1 MQPPNPNPNYPP
13 LNQTDPNALY
23 YQQSHASNYSYYY
36 PNHHLQPPNPNYSQH
51 TFQSDS
57 SIPSHDPY
65 YNVSQGSSFVNP
77 PGFDPNSYPPQSYGY
92 DYQVQQPGGVDYQQY
107 QAVSAEV
114 VTAPYYSDPN
124 AASMSTNWAVN
135 DVTSAGNGV
144 TLPPNGMHQYVPA
157 KPKPVS
163 LNRRAKLKVFSKKEP
178 KTKVV
183 QSAWCE
189 VCRVSCDTKDV
200 LDKHKSGKKHMKN
213 LEKLGGGSV
222 PSSYPVPVASAG
234 PANPVI
240 GPRENPD
247 KKKATPSATKI
258 VQSAWCEVCKVK
270 CDTID
275 VLNVHNSGKKH
286 KKNLEKLTRASVP
299 VPGPVPLVA
308 SENPLVGPPVNPGK
322 SASVGVGKS
331 KKKAAGSSEDLETK
345 RRRVLEGGA
354 PVSTVR
360 TCVTCN
366 VVCNSETVFQY
377 HIQGQKHMAMI
388 VKLASERTKIAAG
401 AIRS

>member
-1 MQPPNPNPNYPP
+1 M
-13 LNQTDPNALY
+13 
-23 YQQSHASNYSYYY
+23 
-36 PNHHLQPPNPNYSQH
+36 
-51 TFQSDS
+51 
-57 SIPSHDPY
+57 
-65 YNVSQGSSFVNP
+65 
-77 PGFDPNSYPPQSYGY
+77 
-92 DYQVQQPGGVDYQQY
+92 
-107 QAVSAEV
+107 
-114 VTAPYYSDPN
+114 
-124 AASMSTNWAVN
+124 
-135 DVTSAGNGV
+135 
-144 TLPPNGMHQYVPA
+144 TLPPNGMHQYAPA
-157 KPKPVS
+157 KPNPVS
-163 LNRRAKLKVFSKKEP
+163 LLNRRAKLKGSWKKEP

-213 LEKLGGGSV
+213 LEKLGVGSA
-222 PSSYPVPVASAG
+222 PSSLPIPVASAG

-240 GPRENPD
+240 GPPENPN
-247 KKKATPSATKI
+247 KKKATQSTAKV

-299 VPGPVPLVA
+299 VPVPDPVTFIA
-308 SENPLVGPPVNPGK
+308 SENSTVGLPVNPGK
-322 SASVGVGKS
+322 NVSVGV
-331 KKKAAGSSEDLETK
+331 KKNKAAGSVEDLETK
-345 RRRVLEGGA
+345 RRKVLEGGA

-388 VKLASERTKIAAG
+388 VKLASQRMNIAAG
-401 AIRS
+401 AM